1 MKAEQMTTQG
11 WRGVSWVDEQPALRP
26 QDTIES
32 LERAIIEEAR
42 GEAQQIVEGAQTQAQ
57 IIYQEAETQVKAEG
71 NTILERAR
79 KKANT
84 LRSQAEA
91 SARIDAQT
99 LKLKRRELL
108 LAQVFDRARQQLA
121 SATQWPD
128 YDQVAHHLVRDAVA
142 HLGSD
147 NVLVRA
153 DPATQKVLTPDVLA
167 DLATEIGI
175 YMRPGK
181 PLPEGTGIMLETPDG
196 HCRYDNRLET
206 RLARIQSALRSSVYR
221 ILTGEEP

>member
-1 MKAEQMTTQG
+1 MKAEQTSQG
-11 WRGVSWVDEQPALRP
+11 WQGVSWVNEQPSLRP
-26 QDTIES
+26 QDNIES
-32 LERAIIEEAR
+32 LERAIIQEAQ

-57 IIYQEAETQVKAEG
+57 IIYQEAESQVKAEG
-71 NTILERAR
+71 NVMLERAR
-79 KKANT
+79 KKADA
-84 LRSQAEA
+84 LHSQAEA

-99 LKLKRRELL
+99 LKLKRREHLL
-108 LAQVFDRARQQLA
+108 TQVFDRAREQLA

-128 YDQVAHHLVRDAVA
+128 YDQVARQMVRDAVE

-153 DPATQKVLTPDVLA
+153 DPQTQKVLTPDVLA
-167 DLATEIGI
+167 EMSTEIGV
-175 YMRPGK
+175 YMRPGE
-181 PLPEGTGIMLETPDG
+181 PLSEGTGIILETPDG

-206 RLARIQSALRSSVYR
+206 RLARIQSALRASVYH